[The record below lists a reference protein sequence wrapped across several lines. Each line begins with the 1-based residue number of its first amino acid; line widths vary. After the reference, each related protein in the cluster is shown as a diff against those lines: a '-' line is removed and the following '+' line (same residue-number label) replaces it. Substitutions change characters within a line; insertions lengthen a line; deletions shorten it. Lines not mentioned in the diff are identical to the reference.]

1 MVSVSRL
8 SKESGRSSPVAAGL
22 GPGRAAA
29 ARRISQAE
37 EQRLATRL
45 GACRQE
51 LLAIAL
57 LDPASS
63 TELQQ
68 LFVEVLEHARSI
80 ESVVVDADES
90 PEAARQELAAFVRRA
105 RQLPEE
111 ATRVWRTLEREEQ
124 PGSEALREAAP
135 LPARLQAVI
144 DESQRVVASLPL
156 NPDISARLIEHS
168 RVGRG
173 PGARAVSSRADVPQ
187 YAPYLEP
194 RVRLLEAEIDG
205 IRKSFITANQG
216 LVSYVVQRYLGLGL
230 GRDDLMQD
238 GNIGLLR
245 AIEKF
250 DPRRRSSFASYAVW
264 WIREAVRR
272 ALAKQ
277 SRTIR
282 IPVHALAARYTLGR
296 VSRRL
301 AHELGREPSRQELAE
316 AAGVNPENIAELLA
330 LLKEPLSLDA
340 PRSGEVDATL
350 GEGIAD
356 RSAVSPNER
365 TSEKE
370 SARQLHH
377 LLADLNEREQQI
389 LRLRFGLDGGEE
401 RTLEEIGRS
410 FSLTRE
416 RVRQIV
422 AAALAKLHRQTQL
435 RELDL

>member
-1 MVSVSRL
+1 
-8 SKESGRSSPVAAGL
+8 
-22 GPGRAAA
+22 
-29 ARRISQAE
+29 
-37 EQRLATRL
+37 
-45 GACRQE
+45 
-51 LLAIAL
+51 

-63 TELQQ
+63 TELQRISAAALDQ
-68 LFVEVLEHARSI
+68 ARSI
-80 ESVVVDADES
+80 GGIPGVGAANDS
-90 PEAARQELAAFVRRA
+90 PESSWRELAAFE
-105 RQLPEE
+105 RQVLQLQAE
-111 ATRVWRTLEREEQ
+111 AAQVWSALDVEEQ
-124 PGSEALREAAP
+124 PGSDALRADSP
-135 LPARLQAVI
+135 LPPALQSLLEESLRLA
-144 DESQRVVASLPL
+144 ASLPL
-156 NPDISARLIEHS
+156 TPDQSTRVIEHTWMGS
-168 RVGRG
+168 GRTALSAG
-173 PGARAVSSRADVPQ
+173 PAPSAHHWLGARVR
-187 YAPYLEP
+187 
-194 RVRLLEAEIDG
+194 RVETEIEA
-205 IRKSFITANQG
+205 IREDFITANQG
-216 LVSYVVQRYLGLGL
+216 LVAYVVQRYLGMGL
-230 GRDDLMQD
+230 SRDDLMQD

-250 DPRRRSSFASYAVW
+250 DPGRGNPFGAYAVW

-282 IPVHALAARYTLGR
+282 IPVHALATRYTLGR

-316 AAGVNPENIAELLA
+316 AAGVNPEIMAELLA

-340 PRSGEVDATL
+340 PRSGELDATL
-350 GEGIAD
+350 GDGIAD
-356 RSAVSPNER
+356 RSAVNPNER
-365 TSEKE
+365 TSAKE

-377 LLADLNEREQQI
+377 LLADLSEREQKI
-389 LRLRFGLDGGEE
+389 LRLRFGLDGEEE